1 MSTTSAALSPEPV
14 TLDVSSTPQTPFTR
28 LMKVEWRKMVDTR
41 SGFWLL
47 AVTGG
52 LVALVVGIVVLVV
65 GLNDARVTAAD
76 LSQIMTIP
84 VSLLLPVFAILIVT
98 SEWSQRTALAT
109 FTLEPHRIRV
119 IGAKLAAVS
128 AFAVATIVVAVLAGA
143 LTNVLCA
150 AVTGNDLQW
159 DLDPAQLFWTVV
171 LQLLYFWMAFALGLL
186 LLNTPGAI
194 AIYYVVSLLLPLMVW
209 GALYAIFDWAKDVLP
224 WVDLGFAMTPLTTG
238 ANPMGEPV
246 SVEAINYAQTAFTA
260 FIWVIVPVMLG
271 IWRLLRAEVK

>member
-1 MSTTSAALSPEPV
+1 MSTTTASPTPEPV
-14 TLDVSSTPQTPFTR
+14 TLDISATPQTPFSR
-28 LMKVEWRKMVDTR
+28 LMKVEWRKMIDTR

-47 AVTGG
+47 AITGG
-52 LVALVVGIVVLVV
+52 LLVLTVALVVLVV
-65 GLNDARVTAAD
+65 GLNDGQVSAAD

-109 FTLEPHRIRV
+109 LTLEPHRIRV

-128 AFAVATIVVAVLAGA
+128 IFAVATIVVAVAMGA

-150 AVTGNDLQW
+150 VVTGNDMEW
-159 DLDPAQLFWTVV
+159 NLDPAQLFWIAV

-209 GALYAIFDWAKDVLP
+209 GTLYAIFDWAKDVLP
-224 WVDLGFAMTPLTTG
+224 WVDLGFAMAPLTSG
-238 ANPMGEPV
+238 ADPIGEEV
-246 SVEAINYAQTAFTA
+246 SVELVNYAQTAFTA
-260 FIWVIVPVMLG
+260 FIWVIVPVSLG
-271 IWRLLRAEVK
+271 IWRLLRAEMK

>member
-1 MSTTSAALSPEPV
+1 MSTTSAALSPEPA

-28 LMKVEWRKMVDTR
+28 LMKVEWRKMIDTR

-52 LVALVVGIVVLVV
+52 LLALVVGIVVLVV

-128 AFAVATIVVAVLAGA
+128 AFAAATIVVAVLAGA

-224 WVDLGFAMTPLTTG
+224 WVDLGFAMAPLTSG

-246 SVEAINYAQTAFTA
+246 TVEAINYAQTGFTA